1 MIVWNAN
8 TKGKK
13 DPNRFFLQKHK
24 SFLYKIDDCMERIA
38 EPGNGND
45 DDLDRIE
52 RCASPLSMDVERG
65 KLKLQLLKVP
75 FIYYVSTFL
84 GFLSPLP
91 LTK

>member
-1 MIVWNAN
+1 
-8 TKGKK
+8 
-13 DPNRFFLQKHK
+13 
-24 SFLYKIDDCMERIA
+24 MERIA

-84 GFLSPLP
+84 GFLSPAPSP
-91 LTK
+91 LQSKPILCNENKQKITIF

>member
-1 MIVWNAN
+1 
-8 TKGKK
+8 
-13 DPNRFFLQKHK
+13 
-24 SFLYKIDDCMERIA
+24 MERIA

-84 GFLSPLP
+84 GFLNPSPLHRKP
-91 LTK
+91 IYSMLWK

>member
-1 MIVWNAN
+1 
-8 TKGKK
+8 
-13 DPNRFFLQKHK
+13 
-24 SFLYKIDDCMERIA
+24 MERIA

-75 FIYYVSTFL
+75 FIYYVCTFL
-84 GFLSPLP
+84 GFLNPLP
-91 LTK
+91 PKGQLISKCFLVSSFRPK

>member
-1 MIVWNAN
+1 
-8 TKGKK
+8 
-13 DPNRFFLQKHK
+13 
-24 SFLYKIDDCMERIA
+24 MERIA

-84 GFLSPLP
+84 GFLSPPQCVELK
-91 LTK
+91 LRWQFCVHTRSCHEIYF